1 MEEDMKRIYALAL
14 VAAVPLHSA
23 NAQTLQ
29 QIEHQI
35 DSLTSKQPFDYSAYT
50 AVTRKAR
57 TRIIELIAKDSLQT
71 AGDFYLAS
79 RLAADPTG
87 FYESRRVEHE
97 LALVALVLG
106 HPESTKRVAM
116 SWDGLNLSI
125 GRGQRIGS
133 FKRDNVVTDMDPIP
147 APSIVRN
154 VFNDLTAARA
164 HAGKA
169 STNAELERLRQEDQ
183 ADREGEIDN
192 AKM

>member
-1 MEEDMKRIYALAL
+1 MKRIYALAL

-29 QIEHQI
+29 QIEHQV
-35 DSLTSKQPFDYSAYT
+35 DSITSKQPFDYSAYT
-50 AVTRKAR
+50 AVTRRAR

-125 GRGQRIGS
+125 GSR
-133 FKRDNVVTDMDPIP
+133 P
-147 APSIVRN
+147 AHWLLQTR
-154 VFNDLTAARA
+154 
-164 HAGKA
+164 
-169 STNAELERLRQEDQ
+169 
-183 ADREGEIDN
+183 
-192 AKM
+192 